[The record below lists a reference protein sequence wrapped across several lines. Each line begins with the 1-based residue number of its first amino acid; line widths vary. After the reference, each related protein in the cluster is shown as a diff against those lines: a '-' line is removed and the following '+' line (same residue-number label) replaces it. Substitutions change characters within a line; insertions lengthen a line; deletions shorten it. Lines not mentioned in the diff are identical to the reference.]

1 MIDLLFR
8 NPGAFLIFAV
18 LLLIVVTVHE
28 FSHAFS
34 ADRLGDPTPSLMG
47 RLTLNPF
54 AHLDPIGTMLFVLV
68 GFGWGKPVPFDPFN
82 LRHPKKD
89 SALISFAGP
98 LSNILMAIIS
108 SVILRLLINLPNLTL
123 SFLTADL
130 IVSFIRLNILLAV
143 FNLIPV
149 HPLDGFKV
157 VGGLLPEKY
166 YHDWLDLE
174 KYGMIFLLLLIFPF
188 FGASPVLKII
198 SPVMN
203 LFLCILVPSQ
213 LGGII

>member
-68 GFGWGKPVPFDPFN
+68 GFGWGKPVSFDPFN

-203 LFLCILVPSQ
+203 LFLSILVPSQ